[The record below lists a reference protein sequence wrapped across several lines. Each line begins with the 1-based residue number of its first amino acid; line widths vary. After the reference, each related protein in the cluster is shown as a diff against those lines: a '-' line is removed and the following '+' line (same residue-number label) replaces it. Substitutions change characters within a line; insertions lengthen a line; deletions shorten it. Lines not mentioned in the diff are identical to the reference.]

1 MPVMNA
7 HALALLLAATLAT
20 PASAA
25 EPTGDPLIEQVRAE
39 ALTVSPLDRAVS
51 MVETDNSGKTRH
63 RAMHFLPEAGE
74 GARWRLLSRNRE
86 PAGAAEVA
94 DFARSRA
101 GELPRSYRS
110 VADFLAEGVELVGR
124 TERHA
129 VYRVARLGPGS
140 VMLGEEDISAALAAE
155 IRIRT
160 DVARP
165 FVEDVRLEVA
175 QSFKPRWLVKIR
187 GGEGRIRFARATPEE
202 PPAILLE
209 EFRIEGSRPF
219 GKIDFHRK
227 FCFFGHRP
235 AGRTPAGP
243 TQVLADRDHP
253 CREEGEALPAP

>member
-1 MPVMNA
+1 MPVMKA
-7 HALALLLAATLAT
+7 HALALLLAATLTAPAT
-20 PASAA
+20 AA

-39 ALTVSPLDRAVS
+39 ALAVSPLDRAVL

-63 RAMHFLPEAGE
+63 RTMHFLPEAGD
-74 GARWRLLSRNRE
+74 GARWRLLTRNRE
-86 PAGAAEVA
+86 PVDAGEVA

-110 VADFLAEGVELVGR
+110 VADFLGQGVELVER
-124 TERHA
+124 AARHA
-129 VYRVARLGPGS
+129 VYRVASLGPGS

-160 DVARP
+160 DVSRP
-165 FVEDVRLEVA
+165 FVEDIRLEVA

-187 GGEGRIRFARATPEE
+187 GGEGRIQFARATPEE

-227 FCFFGHRP
+227 FCFFDHRP
-235 AGRTPAGP
+235 AGQVAPA
-243 TQVLADRDHP
+243 TAQERADNDHP
-253 CREEGEALPAP
+253 CREESETLPAP